1 MTTSTKSHFPR
12 RTSKISWPER
22 AINLVLAAIF
32 FVLPLFFINVS
43 WQGASLDRLFILGF
57 LVIVG
62 WAVWLIKA
70 IKEGALTWHWRKL
83 DWLALAILAVSAVAT
98 FWSPSWRASLLGGY
112 GQPMRS
118 LVFLILLILLYFL
131 AVNNWSSRV
140 RRSSWLAVLISFSF
154 ITIYSLCQLLGFYI
168 IPVSFAKTIGFNPIG
183 SLSNLALFLAAALP
197 LFIVA
202 LGSQEEF
209 CERSSAKNGK
219 LWWNIWLG
227 LTILANIVA
236 IVILG
241 SFNIWPVVILGLL
254 VILIFVLSHFLKFSH
269 LQLGLTVGILIIS
282 FVLLIIGNIGRPKI
296 NLPSEVSLSR
306 SYSWQIARASL
317 AQRPIFGNGLA
328 SFNSAFSRLKGPDF
342 NGAALWNLDF
352 DIPAGWLAESLV
364 IVGGLG
370 SLLIIIGLLLGLI
383 LAGRRLFSSKMEL
396 PTADLKLGISL
407 WAAVIVMLAGGLF
420 IPVGNNLLLIF
431 GLLWVLLMVVTYN
444 WPRRQA
450 VIYWRKADERGSAA
464 WTVGFIAVA
473 IILLASLAYGVK
485 IYTADILAAQSLK
498 GQSTDQQMIA
508 MSKAYNLAPW
518 REMYSFGLAQL
529 SWIKANELAQGAMAA
544 TGTPAMEAQTAA
556 QSYVQQAKAVLD
568 QTSKL
573 VNNQPAGLKMAA
585 LLYETIGDIDGAMA
599 GYQKLSELD
608 PNNPWSYAKIAQ
620 LKVLQAYQAQD
631 KETKDKLVEEAL
643 SGYQKAIELKP
654 DWAEAYYYRAVL
666 YQAVEKPV
674 EATQDL
680 VLAVN
685 NSGGAINY
693 VLPLAQLLN
702 ERAKKE
708 TDSATNLRAQA
719 QQLVEGI
726 LASDESNV
734 NALYI
739 LAMIY
744 RDSGQTD
751 LARETVNNLL
761 SQAQETDKPVI
772 EQQFA
777 DLLAE

>member
-1 MTTSTKSHFPR
+1 MTTSPKSHFVR

-22 AINLVLAAIF
+22 IINFVLIAIF
-32 FVLPLFFINVS
+32 FVLPLFFINIS
-43 WQGASLDRLFILGF
+43 WQGASLDRLFLLGF

-62 WAVWLIKA
+62 WAGWLIKT
-70 IKEGALTWHWRKL
+70 IKDGTLVWHWRKL
-83 DWLALAILAVSAVAT
+83 DWLVLVILAVSAVAT
-98 FWSPSWRASLLGGY
+98 FWSPSWRASFLGGY

-131 AVNNWSSRV
+131 VVNNWSSRV
-140 RRSSWLAVLISFSF
+140 RRSSWLAMLISFSF
-154 ITIYSLCQLLGFYI
+154 ITIYSLCQLLGFYV
-168 IPVSFAKTIGFNPIG
+168 IPLSFTKTIGFNPIG

-197 LFIVA
+197 FFIVS
-202 LGSQEEF
+202 LGSQAEF
-209 CERSSAKNGK
+209 CERSSAKNGQ

-227 LTILANIVA
+227 LTIVANVAA

-241 SFNIWPVVILGLL
+241 SFNIWPVIILGLL
-254 VILIFVLSHFLKFSH
+254 IVLIFVLSRFLKFSH
-269 LQLGLTVGILIIS
+269 LQLGLTVGILIVS
-282 FVLLIIGNIGRPKI
+282 FVLLILGNIGWPKVD
-296 NLPSEVSLSR
+296 LPSEVSLSR
-306 SYSWQIARASL
+306 SFSWQIARASV
-317 AQRPIFGNGLA
+317 AKRPIFGNGLA
-328 SFNSAFSRLKGPDF
+328 SFNSVFSRFKGPDF

-364 IVGGLG
+364 VVGGLG

-383 LAGRRLFSSKMEL
+383 AAGRRLFSSKREL

-407 WAAVIVMLAGGLF
+407 WAMVIVMLVGGLF

-444 WPRRQA
+444 WPRHQA
-450 VIYWRKADERGSAA
+450 VIYWRKADERGSAT
-464 WTVGFIAVA
+464 WTVGLIIVA
-473 IILLASLAYGVK
+473 IFLLAGLAYGIK
-485 IYTADILAAQSLK
+485 LYTADILAAQSLK
-498 GQSTDQQMIA
+498 SQSTDQQIIA

-518 REMYSFGLAQL
+518 REMYGFGLAQL
-529 SWIKANELAQGAMAA
+529 SWAKANELAQGAMTA

-556 QSYVQQAKAVLD
+556 QSYVQQAKAILD

-573 VNNQPAGLKMAA
+573 VKNQSAGVKMAA

-599 GYQKLSELD
+599 SYQELSELD
-608 PNNPWSYAKIAQ
+608 PNNPWPYAKMAQ
-620 LKVLQAYQAQD
+620 LKVMQAYQAQD

-643 SGYQKAIELKP
+643 NGYQKAIELKP

-666 YQAVEKPV
+666 YQAIEKPV

-685 NSGGAINY
+685 NSGGAVNY

-702 ERAKKE
+702 ERAKTE
-708 TDSATNLRAQA
+708 TDLAANLRTQA

-726 LASDESNV
+726 LATDDSNV

-761 SQAQETDKPVI
+761 SKAQETDKPII

>member
-1 MTTSTKSHFPR
+1 MTTSTNSHFPR

-22 AINLVLAAIF
+22 AINFVLAAIF

-197 LFIVA
+197 FFIVS
-202 LGSQEEF
+202 LGSQAEF

-296 NLPSEVSLSR
+296 DLPSEVSLSR

-383 LAGRRLFSSKMEL
+383 LAGRRLLSSKMEL

-544 TGTPAMEAQTAA
+544 SGTPAMEAQTAA

-585 LLYETIGDIDGAMA
+585 LLYETIGDINGAMA

-643 SGYQKAIELKP
+643 NGYAKALELKP

-666 YQAVEKPV
+666 YQAIEKPI

-685 NSGGAINY
+685 NSGGAVNY

-708 TDSATNLRAQA
+708 TDLTTNLRTQA
-719 QQLVEGI
+719 QQLVEGV
-726 LASDESNV
+726 LATDDSNV
-734 NALYI
+734 NALYV

-761 SQAQETDKPVI
+761 SKAQETDKPVI

-777 DLLAE
+777 DLLAQ